1 MTFSFQVVMLNTR
14 IFKMYEQPFH
24 VTLLRNMILNYHQV
38 RQNRTHAMNRGQIK
52 FLMEVFGEL

>member
-1 MTFSFQVVMLNTR
+1 MLNTR

-24 VTLLRNMILNYHQV
+24 VTLLRNLVSNCHQV
-38 RQNRTHAMNRGQIK
+38 HQNRTHAMNGGQIK

>member
-1 MTFSFQVVMLNTR
+1 MLNTR